1 MKKTLLFAAL
11 LCGALAMPAQAG
23 VYFGL
28 KGGLED
34 IQVKDKKADLREF
47 ESDLVGSV
55 FVGYHRS
62 FFRFD
67 LEYTYHPE
75 RKYADKTLKMTNH
88 TGMANLYFEPPV
100 KSFLKPYIGAG
111 AGINY
116 HDTEVGDESDSNTTF
131 AWSASAGI
139 GLEVSD
145 HVFLD
150 LGYRYMDMGKA
161 KIDGEKIKTRSQ
173 QGYIGLRFE
182 Y

>member
-1 MKKTLLFAAL
+1 MKNILLLAAL
-11 LCGALAMPAQAG
+11 FCSFLSLPAQAG
-23 VYFGL
+23 AYFGL

-34 IQVKDKKADLREF
+34 IRVKDKDLDLREF
-47 ESDLVGSV
+47 ESDLVGSA
-55 FVGYHRS
+55 FVGYHYS

-75 RKYADKTLKMTNH
+75 REYADKTLKMTNH

-100 KSFLKPYIGAG
+100 KYFLMHYIGVG

-116 HDTEVGDESDSNTTF
+116 HDTEVGTESDSNTSF
-131 AWSASAGI
+131 AWSAAVGL
-139 GLEVSD
+139 GLEVSN
-145 HVFLD
+145 HVYLD
-150 LGYRYMDMGKA
+150 VGYRYMDLGKA
-161 KIDGEKIKTRSQ
+161 KIADEKIKTRSQ